1 MVATLNQLLCA
12 NGMSAQTQQQIESM
26 LTSLPAGTTP
36 ATAAQAALYLAAT
49 SPDAAIQR

>member
-12 NGMSAQTQQQIESM
+12 NNMSAQTQQEITTA
-26 LTSLPAGTTP
+26 LTSAPASTTP
-36 ATAAQAALYLAAT
+36 TALAQMALYLAAT

>member
-12 NGMSAQTQQQIESM
+12 NGMSAQTQQQIVSAIG
-26 LTSLPAGTTP
+26 SIPASTPP
-36 ATAAQAALYLAAT
+36 ATAAQMALYLAAT